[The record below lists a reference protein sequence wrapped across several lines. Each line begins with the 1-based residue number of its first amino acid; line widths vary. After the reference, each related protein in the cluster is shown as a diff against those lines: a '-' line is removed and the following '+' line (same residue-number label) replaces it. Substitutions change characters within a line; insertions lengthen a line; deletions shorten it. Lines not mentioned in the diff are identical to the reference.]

1 MNQTPLVS
9 IITPC
14 YNADKYIESTIKSV
28 LSQTYKNWE
37 MLIVEDASTDKSLEV
52 ISEYVQEDH
61 RIKLI
66 QNSSNIG
73 AASSR
78 NKAIEYAN
86 GKYIAFLDNDD
97 IWFSDK
103 LEKQIALMENENIL
117 MSYSAYETIDKEGHT
132 IGYFSVPTQ
141 VTYADMLK
149 TSIIGTLTMIYNA
162 EIIGK
167 CYFKERGHE
176 DYVMKLEIL
185 KKIPYAQGIN
195 ETLAKYRILDTSLSS
210 NKLRAAKW
218 QWRIYREVEKLSL
231 PKSIYHFMHYAYRG
245 ITKYKKV

>member
-1 MNQTPLVS
+1 MNHTPLVS

-14 YNADKYIESTIKSV
+14 YNADKYIEATIKSV

-37 MLIVEDASTDKSLEV
+37 MVIVEDASSDNSFDV
-52 ISEYVQEDH
+52 ISQYVEKDN

-78 NKAIEYAN
+78 NKAIEYAS
-86 GKYIAFLDNDD
+86 GKYIAFLDSDD

-103 LEKQIALMENENIL
+103 LEKQIMLMKNDNII
-117 MSYSAYETIDKEGHT
+117 MSYSAYETIDKEEHT
-132 IGYFSVPTQ
+132 IGCFSVPSK

-149 TSIIGTLTMIYNA
+149 TSTIGTLTMVYDA
-162 EIIGK
+162 EVIGK
-167 CYFKERGHE
+167 CYFKECGHE
-176 DYVMKLEIL
+176 DYVVKLEIL

-210 NKLRAAKW
+210 NKFRAAKW
-218 QWRIYREVEKLSL
+218 QWYIYREVEKLSL
-231 PKSIYHFMHYAYRG
+231 SRSIYYFIHYAYHG
-245 ITKYKKV
+245 IIKYKKV